1 MARFAATGLTA
12 RQVRDMDAGVRA
24 GWKLAREI
32 GVAID
37 AHFVA
42 HKRRTFNAGHRNN
55 GPGEVGTGNEGK
67 SNRHKSRHQ
76 NDGKSARGA
85 PKQSKAIHLCLRF

>member
-1 MARFAATGLTA
+1 MARFAATGLAA
-12 RQVRDMDAGVRA
+12 RQVRDVDAGVRA

-42 HKRRTFNAGHRNN
+42 HKRRTLHAGHRNN
-55 GPGEVGTGNEGK
+55 GRREVGTGNEGK
-67 SNRHKSRHQ
+67 SNQHKSRHQ
-76 NDGKSARGA
+76 DDGKSAHGA
-85 PKQSKAIHLCLRF
+85 LRQSRAIHLCLRF